1 MNPKEIIETIEVY
14 IGLIDRDIK
23 HFVEYITTKDPIKK
37 ATAKAYSY
45 ATQRVIKKIT
55 GGYIK

>member
-23 HFVEYITTKDPIKK
+23 HFVDYINTKAPIKK
-37 ATAKAYSY
+37 ATAKEYSH

-55 GGYIK
+55 EGYIK